1 MFAIIRILIDE
12 VRLLFSLTTV
22 AFETLGESP
31 RKCLRE
37 AESVELPD
45 FHPVYEPL
53 IDFAE
58 LYPCPHR
65 SKISPIDLSNGHHL
79 TANI

>member
-12 VRLLFSLTTV
+12 VRLLFSLNTV
-22 AFETLGESP
+22 AFETIGESL
-31 RKCLRE
+31 RKCLCE

-58 LYPCPHR
+58 FV
-65 SKISPIDLSNGHHL
+65 SLSTQVENQSDRPEQRPSSYG
-79 TANI
+79 